1 MQTLQNFPKSLHQCR
16 IIKTTPFKRFLL
28 ALIPLAV
35 IDIILLPI
43 SLFEGSPTFLG
54 VLMVNFVVILIL
66 ALRFSVLFFCRMW
79 CPTCGK
85 GLAEDTGRDDQGYPV
100 VKCSRCGRQW
110 IL

>member
-1 MQTLQNFPKSLHQCR
+1 MQNHKDHTFQK
-16 IIKTTPFKRFLL
+16 
-28 ALIPLAV
+28 IPAGL
-35 IDIILLPI
+35 DPLGGHRYILLPI
-43 SLFEGSPTFLG
+43 SLFAGSPTFLG
-54 VLMVNFVVILIL
+54 VLMVNFLVMLIL

-85 GLAEDTGRDDQGYPV
+85 GLAEDTGRDDQAYPV